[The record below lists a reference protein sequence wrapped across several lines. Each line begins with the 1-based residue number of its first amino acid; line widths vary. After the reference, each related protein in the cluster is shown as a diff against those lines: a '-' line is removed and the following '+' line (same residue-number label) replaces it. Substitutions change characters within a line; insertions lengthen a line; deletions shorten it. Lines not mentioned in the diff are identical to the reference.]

1 MTTDVFRVTSCNDQ
15 AGYFPDKLR
24 FTGGK
29 RMVGSAVNLETRA
42 VLELTYF
49 SASTVVVK

>member
-1 MTTDVFRVTSCNDQ
+1 MTSCNDQ

-29 RMVGSAVNLETRA
+29 RVVGSTAHIRNKGSSGTY
-42 VLELTYF
+42 EL
-49 SASTVVVK
+49 SASAVVV